1 MEGTSISAKT
11 LHSSALS
18 YASVQQSKEKNQ
30 LETESK
36 VPESSNEVIIAQL
49 EKAVEE
55 INQKLAPT
63 FVSVRFQLHE
73 KSHTYFA
80 QVVNADTN
88 EVIREVPPEKLL
100 DMHAEMERLTGLI
113 VDQKM

>member
-1 MEGTSISAKT
+1 MEGTSFSAKM
-11 LHSSALS
+11 LHSIALS
-18 YASVQQSKEKNQ
+18 YANVQQSKETKQ

-36 VPESSNEVIIAQL
+36 ALESSNEVIIAQL

-55 INQKLAPT
+55 INRKLAPT

-80 QVVNADTN
+80 QVVNAETN
-88 EVIREVPPEKLL
+88 EVIREIPPEKLL
-100 DMHAEMERLTGLI
+100 DMHAEMERLAGLVI
-113 VDQKM
+113 DQKM